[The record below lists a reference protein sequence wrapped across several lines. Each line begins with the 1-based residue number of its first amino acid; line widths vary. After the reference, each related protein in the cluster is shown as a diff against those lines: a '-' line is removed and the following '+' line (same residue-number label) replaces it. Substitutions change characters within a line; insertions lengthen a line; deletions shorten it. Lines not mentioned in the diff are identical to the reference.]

1 MGDIGIFEI
10 KAILYVMNRLV
21 CLFVLLVVAMLTG
34 CSSHAPSAARFMSA
48 KPNSIY
54 MGFGGG
60 GFWGDDNSHRDE
72 KGKDEAYRYKEP
84 RFLLD
89 GVLFFRNDHFL
100 FGLSLGEH
108 SLVRLNLGFVSDYF
122 GVQGWGD
129 IIVLDKSETNW
140 KRPFGIMTIEQ
151 YPITS
156 KLKVGVNQ
164 FFAYNS
170 YSGVLDECCSIN
182 LDYYMKFYGE
192 LGVGAY
198 VSYDGYSLE
207 FRYGNELGSD
217 NQRFYLD
224 FSVMFDAQSH

>member
-1 MGDIGIFEI
+1 MC
-10 KAILYVMNRLV
+10 NRFSL
-21 CLFVLLVVAMLTG
+21 LVLLVAAMLAG
-34 CSSHAPSAARFMSA
+34 CTSHAPSAARFMSA

-60 GFWGDDNSHRDE
+60 GFWGDDNSHRE
-72 KGKDEAYRYKEP
+72 ERSAQEAYRYKEP

-89 GVLFFRNDHFL
+89 GALFFRNDHFS
-100 FGLSLGEH
+100 FGFSLGEH
-108 SLVRLNLGFVSDYF
+108 PFPRFMLGFVSDYF

-129 IIVLDKSETNW
+129 VIVLNDDSSTNW

-156 KLKVGVNQ
+156 KFKVGVSQ
-164 FFAYNS
+164 FFAHNS

-182 LDYYMKFYGE
+182 LDYYVKFYKE

-198 VSYDGYSLE
+198 ISYDDYSLE

>member
-1 MGDIGIFEI
+1 
-10 KAILYVMNRLV
+10 MNRLAH
-21 CLFVLLVVAMLTG
+21 LLVLLVAVMLAG

-48 KPNSIY
+48 KPNSINI
-54 MGFGGG
+54 GFSGG
-60 GFWGDDNSHRDE
+60 GFWGDDNSHREE
-72 KGKDEAYRYKEP
+72 KSAQEAYRYKEP
-84 RFLLD
+84 HFLLD

-129 IIVLDKSETNW
+129 IIVLNDDSSTNW

-224 FSVMFDAQSH
+224 FSVVFDTQSH